1 MPSGQQHR
9 AASFL
14 ADAEVLLS
22 APDDDVVAVYDRAA
36 DRYDHFRELWL
47 RFAGASAETAMLADL
62 RTVLRPGAQV
72 LDAGCGTGALAR
84 IMREIEP
91 EIELTSIDLSGE
103 MLAHASD
110 VPGKRMQGSVLEMPF
125 ADGAFD
131 IVVSAWVIETV
142 PDPVKAVSEYL
153 RLLNSDGQLLYTF
166 CSLPRGWFSRPGS
179 AWLREAVRRGFAGH
193 FLEGEQTPWH
203 DCDRSHLVR
212 FGHGLATE
220 VALRKCC
227 SVGAPVLPGA
237 P

>member
-166 CSLPRGWFSRPGS
+166 CSLAARLVLSARQRVATRGGPSRLRRSLPRR
-179 AWLREAVRRGFAGH
+179 
-193 FLEGEQTPWH
+193 
-203 DCDRSHLVR
+203 
-212 FGHGLATE
+212 
-220 VALRKCC
+220 
-227 SVGAPVLPGA
+227 
-237 P
+237 